1 LNRVD
6 RLFPGYPEG
15 QRVDNSLCS
24 VASPGVPPGGRGC
37 ARIDFAAVSV
47 LLDERGGGLAE
58 SVEGVT
64 GELAE
69 VIRGFRSHPGLLGK
83 ARIAMVTD
91 VLGPTDWD
99 RGPGDDAAALPRD
112 GSHALVAGEAMWPPF
127 VERDPFGAG
136 IAAMVAN
143 VNDIAAMGGR
153 PEALVDTIVADEASA
168 RLVLEGLR
176 FAAELYRVPVVG
188 GHLTIRPGPPALSA
202 FILGT
207 ARRPLRALEA
217 APGQALL
224 FCACLDG
231 RMREDFPFFS
241 SIRERGQAVA
251 DDVRLFADLAEAGHC
266 RAAKDVSMAGV
277 LGSLAMLL
285 EPTRCGVLVDLD
297 GLPRPPGVSLAAWA
311 VAFPSFGFLLCAPP
325 SRVQA
330 CRDAFTARG
339 LACEQVGLLDASGA
353 VRARLGGR
361 EGLLIDLR
369 RQPVTGLLGSPG
381 QAARR

>member
-1 LNRVD
+1 VAEPAVD
-6 RLFPGYPEG
+6 
-15 QRVDNSLCS
+15 D
-24 VASPGVPPGGRGC
+24 GGGGC
-37 ARIDFAAVSV
+37 ARIDFAGVSV
-47 LLDERGGGLAE
+47 VLDERGGGLAE
-58 SVEGVT
+58 SVKGLT
-64 GELAE
+64 GELAA
-69 VIRGFRSHPGLLGK
+69 VVRGFRSHPGLLGK
-83 ARIAMVTD
+83 ARIAIVTD

-99 RGPGDDAAALPRD
+99 RGPGDDAAVLPRD
-112 GSHALVAGEAMWPPF
+112 GGHALVAGEAMWPPF

-136 IAAMVAN
+136 VAAMVAN

-168 RLVLEGLR
+168 RLALEGLR

-231 RMREDFPFFS
+231 RMRDDFPFFS
-241 SIRERGQAVA
+241 SIRERGPAVA
-251 DDVRLFADLAEAGHC
+251 DDVRLLADLAEAGHC

-311 VAFPSFGFLLCAPP
+311 GAFPSFGFLLCAPP
-325 SRVQA
+325 SKVQA

-339 LACEQVGLLDASGA
+339 LACEQVGLLDGSGA
-353 VRARLGGR
+353 VRARLGRR
-361 EGLLIDLR
+361 EELLIDLR
-369 RQPVTGLLGSPG
+369 RQPVTGLLGPLG
-381 QAARR
+381 QAARH

>member
-1 LNRVD
+1 L
-6 RLFPGYPEG
+6 G
-15 QRVDNSLCS
+15 
-24 VASPGVPPGGRGC
+24 
-37 ARIDFAAVSV
+37 
-47 LLDERGGGLAE
+47 E
-58 SVEGVT
+58 SVDGVT
-64 GELAE
+64 GDLAA
-69 VIRGFRSHPGLLGK
+69 VVRGFRNHPGLLGK

-99 RGPGDDAAALPRD
+99 RGPGDDAAVLPRD
-112 GSHALVAGEAMWPPF
+112 GEGGHALVAGEAMWPPF

-136 IAAMVAN
+136 IAAVVAN
-143 VNDIAAMGGR
+143 VNDVAAMGGR
-153 PEALVDTIVADEASA
+153 PEALVDTIVADERSA
-168 RLVLEGLR
+168 RLTLEGLR
-176 FAAELYRVPVVG
+176 SAAELYRVPVVG

-207 ARRPLRALEA
+207 ARQPLRALAA

-241 SIRERGQAVA
+241 SIRERGAAVA
-251 DDVRLFADLAEAGHC
+251 DDVRLLADLAEAGHC
-266 RAAKDVSMAGV
+266 LAAKDVSMAGV

-297 GLPRPPGVSLAAWA
+297 RLPRPPGVPLTAWTG
-311 VAFPSFGFLLCAPP
+311 VFPSFGFLLCAPT
-325 SRVQA
+325 SRAAA

-353 VRARLGGR
+353 LRARLGGR
-361 EGLLIDLR
+361 EELLIDLG
-369 RQPVTGLLGSPG
+369 RQAVTGLLGPQG
-381 QAARR
+381 QAARS